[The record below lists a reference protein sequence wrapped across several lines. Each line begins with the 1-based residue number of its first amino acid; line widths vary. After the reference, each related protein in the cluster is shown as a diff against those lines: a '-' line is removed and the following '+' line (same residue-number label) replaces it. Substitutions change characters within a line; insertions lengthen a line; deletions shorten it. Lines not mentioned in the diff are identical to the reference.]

1 MAICNCHEFFPGTF
15 VKVYVN
21 FLDFFPKIFR
31 IRENLSSLRIC
42 HFRTYFRSSESI
54 YLKRSPWSRQ
64 CQGPFKK
71 RKKTQSRSVVKANL
85 S

>member
-31 IRENLSSLRIC
+31 IRENLSSLRI
-42 HFRTYFRSSESI
+42 
-54 YLKRSPWSRQ
+54 
-64 CQGPFKK
+64 
-71 RKKTQSRSVVKANL
+71 
-85 S
+85 